1 MPGCWRCMQK
11 PIFSNSFG
19 SPRVLVEFFRSPE
32 RVLGFLAFQGQTFK
46 NQRKTIDIF
55 PNEKNQGKSWN
66 FPILQSKQKIQG
78 ERSMFSKIKTTKEK
92 IKKINLFPCFF
103 RVVFWKVKNQSCS
116 LGFCDF
122 LNFFPESFGFWPW
135 ETKNPNT
142 LSSNQKKR
150 CGKSKN
156 QSFSTWIKKFYLKRL
171 ILELWNFG
179 SIWWPNFGV
188 QQWKNQ
194 NDFRRAHALG
204 NKHQHPIRVFP
215 FSPPVLNVAYVLLLT
230 PAGPTL

>member
-46 NQRKTIDIF
+46 NQRKTINFF

-78 ERSMFSKIKTTKEK
+78 ERSMFSKTKTTKEK

-122 LNFFPESFGFWPW
+122 LNFFLESFGFWPW

-142 LSSNQKKR
+142 LSSNQKKDV
-150 CGKSKN
+150 GNPKINPFLPESKN
-156 QSFSTWIKKFYLKRL
+156 
-171 ILELWNFG
+171 
-179 SIWWPNFGV
+179 SIWKDWFWNCGISVP
-188 QQWKNQ
+188 
-194 NDFRRAHALG
+194 LG
-204 NKHQHPIRVFP
+204 GRISASSNEKIKTI
-215 FSPPVLNVAYVLLLT
+215 SEELML
-230 PAGPTL
+230 